1 MPQECVRTR
10 WKAIRDPSN
19 SPSPSS
25 VTANLLT
32 LLYRVEDRD
41 LQHLKFGTSNPG
53 HRTVKAEA
61 QGKNLIGPARVR

>member
-32 LLYRVEDRD
+32 LLYPRGGQRPPAPEI
-41 LQHLKFGTSNPG
+41 GTSNPG
-53 HRTVKAEA
+53 HRTVEAEA
-61 QGKNLIGPARVR
+61 QGKDLIGPARVR